1 MHFLDNVLIKEFNP
15 IDSAR
20 KEITIFLI
28 CKIIKSESTVKS
40 IIKENAPITQNI
52 VTVIKFFCKLSLSY
66 TPLYLDTKNINYTL
80 TVKSIVF
87 INLNHNF
94 FNIISFI

>member
-52 VTVIKFFCKLSLSY
+52 VPVIKFLCKL
-66 TPLYLDTKNINYTL
+66 PTL
-80 TVKSIVF
+80 PCILVQKI
-87 INLNHNF
+87 
-94 FNIISFI
+94 